1 MFRVIKL
8 NGEKHSVIINVC
20 EIARLRQD
28 DEKHLLV
35 MKDGTQYQ
43 LEDIEA
49 EKLKKILLSIESNN
63 ALLERLIYQINDLK
77 NLLRARL

>member
-1 MFRVIKL
+1 MFRKIKF

-20 EIARLRQD
+20 EIALLRQD

-49 EKLKKILLSIESNN
+49 EKLKKELLAKESNN
-63 ALLERLIYQINDLK
+63 ELLERLIYQINDLQ